1 MAAHPARASAPGM
14 WVTTDSN
21 VVAMKDLNRLGEF
34 LRARRERISP
44 EEHGLPVV
52 GRRRTPG
59 LRREEIAMLADV
71 STDYY
76 IRLEQ
81 GRERNPSPEVIEAL
95 ARALLMDEEA
105 TAHLRDLARRT
116 PVAER
121 EPAPVERVSPN
132 LMRLMDRW
140 PDTPALVLGRR
151 LDVLAANALGDA
163 LFSWLSD
170 RNIVRALFLD
180 PAARDF
186 YADWER
192 TAENCVASL
201 RAGSDGD
208 LEEPRLVALVGELSL
223 KSPDFARLW
232 ARHDVRSKTAQAK
245 LYRHPLVGELEL
257 TYESFTVTSA
267 PGQQLAL
274 YNAEPGSPSEHA
286 LMLLA
291 SLAAEPSAENPK
303 HSGS

>member
-1 MAAHPARASAPGM
+1 MSASGSFQAAQVGGDR
-14 WVTTDSN
+14 N

-44 EEHGLPVV
+44 EEHGLPVA

-81 GRERNPSPEVIEAL
+81 GRERNPSPEVIESL

-105 TAHLRDLARRT
+105 VAHLRDLARRT
-116 PVAER
+116 AVAKR
-121 EPAPVERVSPN
+121 QPAAVERVSPN

-151 LDVLAANALGDA
+151 MDVLAANALGDA
-163 LFSWLSD
+163 LFSWLGD

-201 RAGSDGD
+201 RASSDGD

-223 KSPDFARLW
+223 KSADFARLW
-232 ARHDVRSKTAQAK
+232 ARHDVRAKSAESK
-245 LYRHPLVGELEL
+245 LYHHPLVGDLEL

-274 YNAEPGSPSEHA
+274 YNAEPGSPSEHG
-286 LMLLA
+286 LMMLA
-291 SLAAEPSAENPK
+291 SLTAEPSAERAENK
-303 HSGS
+303 DSRS

>member
-1 MAAHPARASAPGM
+1 MSGGGSFPAAQVGKDR
-14 WVTTDSN
+14 N

-34 LRARRERISP
+34 LRARRERIRP
-44 EEHGLPVV
+44 EDHGLPVA

-105 TAHLRDLARRT
+105 VAHLRDLARRT
-116 PVAER
+116 PVAQR
-121 EPAPVERVSPN
+121 QPAAVERVSPN

-151 LDVLAANALGDA
+151 MDVLAANALGDA
-163 LFSWLSD
+163 LFSWLGD

-180 PAARDF
+180 PAARAF

-201 RAGSDGD
+201 RASSDGD

-232 ARHDVRSKTAQAK
+232 ARHDVRAKSAESKI
-245 LYRHPLVGELEL
+245 YHHPLVGDLEL

-274 YNAEPGSPSEHA
+274 YNAEPGSPSEHG
-286 LMLLA
+286 LMMLA
-291 SLAAEPSAENPK
+291 SLAAEPSAERAENK
-303 HSGS
+303 DARS